1 MYRSRLTRL
10 EERRNL
16 RKATWLAGGTV
27 VLVVTVVILGIP
39 ILVKMAGFLGDL
51 KSSSRPVDK
60 NDLIPPV
67 PPAIS
72 LPYDATNSARIEIA
86 GSAEPGS
93 TVYLTQNSES
103 QGNAVVGEDGI
114 FRFRDV
120 ALKDGNNKFE
130 AVAVDQSGNKS
141 QPSSGVMLL
150 FSNKPPEL
158 KIESPTDRQQVS
170 GEMKVEIKGSTGS
183 DVRLTVNE
191 RTVIVNSSGKF
202 ATTLSLNSGENALV
216 FVAVDRAGNQTR
228 KELTVTAIP

>member
-1 MYRSRLTRL
+1 M

-16 RKATWLAGGTV
+16 RKATWLAVGTV
-27 VLVVTVVILGIP
+27 LLVVTVVILGIP

-103 QGNAVVGEDGI
+103 RGNAVVGEDGM

-141 QPSSGVMLL
+141 QPSEGQTVY

-158 KIESPTDRQQVS
+158 TVETSAVAD
-170 GEMKVEIKGSTGS
+170 GKVEIKGSTNG
-183 DVRLTVNE
+183 VRLTVNE
-191 RTVIVNSSGKF
+191 RTIIVSSSGKF
-202 ATTLSLNSGENALV
+202 ATSLALNWGENALV

-228 KELTVTAIP
+228 KELTVTATP

>member
-16 RKATWLAGGTV
+16 RKATWLAAGTIF
-27 VLVVTVVILGIP
+27 LVVTVLILGIP

-51 KSSSRPVDK
+51 KASSRPVDR

-72 LPYDATNSARIEIA
+72 LPYDATNSAKIEIS

-103 QGNAVVGEDGI
+103 RGNVVVGEDGI
-114 FRFRDV
+114 FRFGNM
-120 ALKDGNNKFE
+120 ALKDGDNKFE
-130 AVAVDQSGNKS
+130 AVAVDQSGNRS
-141 QPSSGVMLL
+141 QPSESQTVYY
-150 FSNKPPEL
+150 SNKAPDLTVET
-158 KIESPTDRQQVS
+158 SAVVD
-170 GEMKVEIKGSTGS
+170 GKVEIKGSTNG
-183 DVRLTVNE
+183 VRLVVND
-191 RTVIVNSSGKF
+191 RLIILNSEGKF
-202 ATTLSLNSGENALV
+202 QTKIGVNSGENILV

-228 KELTVTAIP
+228 KELTVTATP